1 MTITAKK
8 ISDPTTDKP
17 YFILTELLEDK
28 ADFEESQIN
37 VRITDGAHFWRK
49 EGEAFTHQNYQSSS
63 RLNCEG
69 PGRFTFFKK
78 TKSLEFLSCKVSP
91 SLKQ

>member
-8 ISDPTTDKP
+8 ILDPTTKNP

-37 VRITDGAHFWRK
+37 VSITDGAHFWRK
-49 EGEAFTHQNYQSSS
+49 DGEFRTHI
-63 RLNCEG
+63 
-69 PGRFTFFKK
+69 
-78 TKSLEFLSCKVSP
+78 
-91 SLKQ
+91 